1 MVAVGLL
8 SSVRRTC
15 DVLPSE
21 CRADKLFARHAFAR
35 HIIRRGV
42 QSGVGCDFIQFLFF
56 IFFVIISLLTVI
68 SPVVWVFSIGPE
80 QVVSRRKFLIRFPP
94 HGCLPTWIARV
105 LQYWP
110 PPPPDG
116 LRIVR
121 NPYTCVLC
129 IHNDTNGRKGTT
141 FLCLPGGADRQTYF
155 FISPVWTE
163 IISRRFGFEQRPRG
177 TYHTDRCARRASKD
191 VHIL

>member
-110 PPPPDG
+110 PPPPRTVSVLYEIRTRVCCVYTTTQTDG
-116 LRIVR
+116 K
-121 NPYTCVLC
+121 VLLFYVYLVAP
-129 IHNDTNGRKGTT
+129 TGKRT
-141 FLCLPGGADRQTYF
+141 FLF
-155 FISPVWTE
+155 
-163 IISRRFGFEQRPRG
+163 PRSG
-177 TYHTDRCARRASKD
+177 PK
-191 VHIL
+191 